1 MIVFG
6 TDGWRGLIARD
17 FTFDNVQRVS
27 HATADYIES
36 LKTDEKKTVV
46 IGYDTRFLS
55 RKFAEE
61 SAIVF
66 ASRGIAVLLT
76 DGISTT
82 PQVSLATL
90 KKKATLGIVI
100 TASHNPPEYNG
111 FKVKG
116 SFGGPA
122 KPEQIKEI
130 EKFVKNYKP
139 SKALPEVQSFAE
151 LVKSK
156 LIKEFDANKLYQENI
171 LKKIDIEAIT
181 KSKFKIAYDAM
192 HGAGLVTFQQIL
204 PSITMLH
211 GEINPSFGEID
222 HPEPIESCLPTL
234 QSTLKNGKYSIGLA
248 TDGDAD
254 RLGVFDT
261 DGTFIDS
268 HKLFMILLQY
278 LYHDRGLRGA
288 VAKTVSLTSMVNKFC
303 EKYSIPV
310 FETAVGFK
318 YIAKLMVE
326 EKILIGGEESGGLGT
341 SLHIPERDGIFNGLL
356 LLEIMAKKKKTL
368 SQLCKD
374 LENEFGTHY
383 IARIDAKVSQNEKET
398 ILAACKALPKKIG
411 KYTIDSCN
419 TLDGFK
425 FMIGNSWLLV
435 RASGT
440 EPLIR
445 FYAESSSKELAEE
458 LVQLGRKLR

>member
-17 FTFDNVQRVS
+17 YTFENVQIVS
-27 HATADYIES
+27 HATADYVLSIS
-36 LKTDEKKTVV
+36 NNEKPSVV

-55 RKFAEE
+55 RQFAEE

-66 ASRGIAVLLT
+66 ASRGISVLLS
-76 DGISTT
+76 DSISTT
-82 PQVSLATL
+82 PQVSYATL
-90 KKKATLGIVI
+90 KKKATVGIVI

-116 SFGGPA
+116 AFGGPA

-130 EKFVKNYKP
+130 ESYLKKYKP
-139 SKALPEVQSFAE
+139 SKPLPAVETFQD
-151 LVKSK
+151 LKKKK
-156 LIKEFDANKLYQENI
+156 LIKEFNANKLYQDSI
-171 LKKIDIEAIT
+171 LKKIDIELIKNA
-181 KSKFKIAYDAM
+181 KFKVLYDAM
-192 HGAGLVTFQQIL
+192 HGAGLVTFKELL
-204 PSITMLH
+204 PSIEMIH

-234 QSTLKNGKYSIGLA
+234 QKKLKEGKYSIGLA

-254 RLGVFDT
+254 RLGVFDS
-261 DGTFIDS
+261 DGNFVDS

-278 LYHDRGLRGA
+278 LYLDRGLRGS

-303 EKYSIPV
+303 EKYSIPI

-368 SQLCKD
+368 QQLCAE
-374 LENEFGTHY
+374 LEKEFGPHH
-383 IARIDAKVSQNEKET
+383 IARIDARVTQKEKET
-398 ILAACKALPKKIG
+398 ILAACKASPKKIG
-411 KYTIDSCN
+411 KYSVDSCN
-419 TLDGFK
+419 TLDGYK
-425 FMIGNSWLLV
+425 FLFAESWLLV

-445 FYAESSSKELAEE
+445 FYAESSTKELANE
-458 LVQLGRKLR
+458 LVQLGRNLK